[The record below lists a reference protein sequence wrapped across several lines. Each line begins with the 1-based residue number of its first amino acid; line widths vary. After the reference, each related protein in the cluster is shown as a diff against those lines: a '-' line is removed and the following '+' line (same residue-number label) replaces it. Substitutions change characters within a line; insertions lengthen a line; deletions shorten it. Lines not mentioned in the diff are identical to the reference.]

1 MVDPKLQGSRAGYMI
16 CERFGLM
23 RWYLAVHLA
32 RVVETCSSVCLCQIL
47 CVKTRHELFLAYFF
61 FFHRLGVIGVH
72 IGVMGVSP
80 SPVGYGADS
89 GISSL
94 IVVVTCCEGVWAAI
108 FVVGWLNI
116 AATFVGLAECQLF
129 IVG

>member
-1 MVDPKLQGSRAGYMI
+1 VSKHATNFSLHI
-16 CERFGLM
+16 
-23 RWYLAVHLA
+23 
-32 RVVETCSSVCLCQIL
+32 
-47 CVKTRHELFLAYFF
+47 FF
-61 FFHRLGVIGVH
+61 SHRLGVIGVH

-80 SPVGYGADS
+80 SPEGYGADS
-89 GISSL
+89 GICSL
-94 IVVVTCCEGVWAAI
+94 IVVATCCEGVWAAI